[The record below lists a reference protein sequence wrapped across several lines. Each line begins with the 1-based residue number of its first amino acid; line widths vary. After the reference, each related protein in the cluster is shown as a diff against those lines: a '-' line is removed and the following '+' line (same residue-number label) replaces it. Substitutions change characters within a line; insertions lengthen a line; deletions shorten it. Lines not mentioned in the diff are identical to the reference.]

1 MTDRKNLGQVLQQLG
16 RVSDEDQERA
26 LAYQRAHGGYFGEA
40 LVALGII
47 TQGELEFGL
56 AAQFN
61 LPYVFPDPESIDE
74 DAAALVSPEWAL
86 ANLTLPIARSD
97 ETLSVVVDSP
107 LKPDVVQELEART
120 GLAIE
125 LAIASPVRIRE
136 LIRHVFGGD
145 DEEGTELRPA
155 TGVDD
160 FLDEVLA
167 SGAMR
172 FGISLRARKV
182 LGWWEERGRTV
193 RRHLTSGWPGALER
207 RLRPGL
213 AEFGSDADEH
223 RDARLEWGGSELGVA
238 VRRVASETG
247 EELLIELRRAEEDP
261 VAFDPPPP
269 SVLDEIRLLARS
281 GSGRFLVETKPG
293 ALAAEIVPHLPRVL
307 LGAHARS
314 VHLHGGGEAPSAFSL
329 PVPEDAEEA
338 VRYLGRLQAF
348 RLDAATAV
356 LHAWPAGVAEAVAR
370 SAGAVLAVLPEGVDE
385 ARAREAGFG
394 WTLEVAREEG
404 SRLQWSVRPLG
415 GGR

>member
-16 RVSDEDQERA
+16 RVSVEDQERA

-61 LPYVFPDPESIDE
+61 LPYVFPDPESIDP
-74 DAAALVSPEWAL
+74 DAAALVTPEWAL

-107 LKPDVVQELEART
+107 VKPEVVQELEART
-120 GLAIE
+120 GLGIE
-125 LAIASPVRIRE
+125 LAIASPSRIRE

-145 DEEGTELRPA
+145 EDDEVELRPA

-167 SGAMR
+167 SGATR
-172 FGISLRARKV
+172 LGISLRARKV

-207 RLRPGL
+207 RLRPAL
-213 AEFGSDADEH
+213 AEFGSDADEY
-223 RDARLEWGGSELGVA
+223 RDARLEWGGTELGVS
-238 VRRVASETG
+238 VRRVASESG
-247 EELLIELRRAEEDP
+247 EELLMELRRTEDDP
-261 VAFDPPPP
+261 VSFDPPPP

-281 GSGRFLVETKPG
+281 GSGRFLVHTDPG
-293 ALAAEIVPHLPRVL
+293 ALAAELLPHLPRVL
-307 LGAHARS
+307 LGAHARA
-314 VHLHGGGEAPSAFSL
+314 VHLHGGDEPTSAFTL
-329 PVPEDAEEA
+329 QVPADPEEA
-338 VRYLGRLQAF
+338 LRFLDRLRAF
-348 RLDAATAV
+348 RLDAATAD
-356 LHAWPAGVAEAVAR
+356 LGSWPGGVAEGVAR
-370 SAGAVLAVLPEGVDE
+370 TAGAVFALLPEGVDV

-394 WTLEVAREEG
+394 WSLEATREEG
-404 SRLQWSVRPLG
+404 ARLQWSVRPLG